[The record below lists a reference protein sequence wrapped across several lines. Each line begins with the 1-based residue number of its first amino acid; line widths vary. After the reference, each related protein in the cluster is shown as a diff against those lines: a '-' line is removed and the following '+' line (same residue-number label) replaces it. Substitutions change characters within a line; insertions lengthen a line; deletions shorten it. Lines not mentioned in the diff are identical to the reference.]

1 MIFYLEMPEDKYK
14 ELKKRY
20 PIRRSDINNKLYYDT
35 QTPYFGMFM
44 NTGMPF
50 QLQEFIV
57 GEGCWDN
64 VCLKLGRG

>member
-14 ELKKRY
+14 EFKKKY

-35 QTPYFGMFM
+35 QTPYFGRFM

-57 GEGCWDN
+57 SEGCWDN
-64 VCLKLGRG
+64 VMFGKI